1 MTTRPA
7 AGATGAS
14 AVGRPPPRDVLL
26 MVVGVLAVST
36 SGPLI
41 AATVAPAL
49 AIAFWRNAMATGVIA
64 PYALWRHRGEL
75 LAMGRRELVLAL
87 AAGVLLAAHFATWV
101 PSLRY
106 TSVASSTALVAVQPV
121 WTALVAARLG
131 QHVPRRAWLGM
142 AVAFAGVLVLTG
154 VDLSLS
160 GRALFGDLLA
170 LVGGIFAALY
180 VSAGSEARR
189 SMSTTA
195 YTLICY
201 GLCSVILLVVCL
213 VGGQD
218 LGGYDGST
226 WLKLVALTVG
236 AQLLGHSVFNI
247 VLRTTS
253 PTVVSMS
260 LLFEMPGAALIAAV
274 WLGQS
279 PPWGVLPAA
288 ALLLAGVALVI
299 SSGGLGRTGPEN
311 LIEAPPR

>member
-14 AVGRPPPRDVLL
+14 AVGRPPTRDVLL

-75 LAMGRRELVLAL
+75 LAIRRRELVLAL

-131 QHVPRRAWLGM
+131 QHVPSRAWLGM

-170 LVGGIFAALY
+170 LVGGVFAALY

-213 VGGQD
+213 VGGQG
-218 LGGYDGST
+218 LGGYDPGT
-226 WLKLVALTVG
+226 WLKLVALTAG

-253 PTVVSMS
+253 PTVVSLS

-288 ALLLAGVALVI
+288 ALLLAGVARVI
-299 SSGGLGRTGPEN
+299 GSGGPAPEN
-311 LIEAPPR
+311 LNEAPPR